1 MKWGGAA
8 ALLLF
13 LSACAPVATMMPARP
28 ADGAGGTLALSF
40 LWNQSTGA
48 SAALPYLGIYWGDGE
63 KEFGLVGQVGTG
75 AYAKFRL
82 ADGFSV
88 RASVG
93 LPGPWYEGALLYD
106 GGPFTLAGRIGY
118 GRVDWNGRTSY
129 LWLGGGSVTYWYGNL
144 GLEASVLVGEGGWI
158 PAFSVGYRMPLAGKK

>member
-28 ADGAGGTLALSF
+28 ATGPGGAVAMSVF
-40 LWNQSTGA
+40 YNHNTGF
-48 SAALPYLGIYWGDGE
+48 SAAFPYLSLFWGDGE
-63 KEFGLVGQVGTG
+63 KEFGLVGQFGTS

-82 ADGFSV
+82 DEGFSV

-93 LPGPWYEGALLYD
+93 IPGPWYEGALLYD
-106 GGPFTLAGRIGY
+106 AGPVTLVGRLAY

-129 LWLGGGSVTYWYGNL
+129 LWLGGGSLTYWYQNFGF
-144 GLEASVLVGEGGWI
+144 EASVLLGEGGWN
-158 PAFSVGYRMPLAGKK
+158 PVFSVGYRFTAPTGH